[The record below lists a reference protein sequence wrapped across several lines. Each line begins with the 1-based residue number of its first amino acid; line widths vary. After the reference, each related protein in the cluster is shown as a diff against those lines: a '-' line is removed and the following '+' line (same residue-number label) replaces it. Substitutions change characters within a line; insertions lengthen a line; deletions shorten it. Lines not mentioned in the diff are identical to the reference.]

1 MTPHL
6 WAITVPLAGIT
17 GVAVLTHL
25 RLKRGAAKLEQH
37 VDRIEKRLEE
47 LKIQADQNKWESDK
61 RHRHTEQAL
70 TQLRQR
76 TGIA

>member
-6 WAITVPLAGIT
+6 WALTVPLAGIA
-17 GVAVLTHL
+17 GVAALTHI
-25 RLKRGAAKLEQH
+25 RLKREAERLERSFDQIAK
-37 VDRIEKRLEE
+37 KLEE

-61 RHRHTEQAL
+61 RHRRSEQAL

-76 TGIA
+76 SGIA

>member
-6 WAITVPLAGIT
+6 WVTALPLAAIA
-17 GVAVLTHL
+17 GVAALTHL
-25 RLKRGAAKLEQH
+25 RLQREARKVEQH
-37 VDRIEKRLEE
+37 VDRIEKRLED

-61 RHRHTEQAL
+61 RHRRNEQAL

-76 TGIA
+76 SGIA